1 MAALIDIKRRMTGIE
16 DLKKI
21 TGTMHMVSSIRFKT
35 AQKEITYINNF
46 IEKLRGIM
54 IKIPFKPCNMAGLPV
69 FIVMG
74 SDRGLAGGY
83 NSNLIERVYEE
94 IRKYEYPKI
103 ITLGRRVEKFFT
115 KTDMNILKSFTN
127 LDGQLPLEVI
137 DEIMGLVIKEYK
149 NDSQVYIAYTHFAG
163 VSRLEPK
170 LVKVLPY
177 SSSEEDMSYEYI
189 FEPSPEELLE
199 LLMGFYL
206 KMSIKS
212 FYIHSYVSE
221 QAARMVTME
230 NAMENADEL
239 LEDLETLYHQQRKDI
254 ITGEIAEI
262 VSGAEGIGH

>member
-1 MAALIDIKRRMTGIE
+1 
-16 DLKKI
+16 
-21 TGTMHMVSSIRFKT
+21 
-35 AQKEITYINNF
+35 
-46 IEKLRGIM
+46 M
-54 IKIPFKPCNMAGLPV
+54 IKIPLSLATWQVASIHSYRF
-69 FIVMG
+69 
-74 SDRGLAGGY
+74 RWGLAGGY

-189 FEPSPEELLE
+189 FEPSGRTFRVINGFLL
-199 LLMGFYL
+199 
-206 KMSIKS
+206 K
-212 FYIHSYVSE
+212 
-221 QAARMVTME
+221 
-230 NAMENADEL
+230 DE
-239 LEDLETLYHQQRKDI
+239 H
-254 ITGEIAEI
+254 
-262 VSGAEGIGH
+262 